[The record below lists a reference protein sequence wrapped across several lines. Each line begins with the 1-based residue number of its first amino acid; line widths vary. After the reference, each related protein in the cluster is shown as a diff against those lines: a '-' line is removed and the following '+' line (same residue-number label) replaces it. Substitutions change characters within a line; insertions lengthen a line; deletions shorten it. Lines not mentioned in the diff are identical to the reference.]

1 MNSKIQNRI
10 EKNEMMLSSIINT
23 YFLADQNQK
32 LFGQLLDNPDL
43 LARWDGSYAV
53 SGVNSIRFSLYMY
66 ILSEMRAILFDT
78 QKKVASIHNVLKSLE
93 DENFL
98 NQLRKWF
105 CDTSQKEILSF
116 DGSLS
121 EETKDYFRAED
132 SKLMVTWFEQLLEQA
147 TTNYE
152 VLLTSEI
159 GSRVNNARNKMI
171 SHKEFQSTEGAG
183 RRVFEATDFG
193 LVYSDAKDIIEM
205 SHDIIFPL
213 FSLFTKSYFG
223 SKHFMDHH
231 KIVAKEFWSK

>member
-1 MNSKIQNRI
+1 
-10 EKNEMMLSSIINT
+10 MMLSSIVNT

-43 LARWDGSYAV
+43 LVRWDGSYALN
-53 SGVNSIRFSLYMY
+53 GVNNIRFSLYMY
-66 ILSEMRAILFDT
+66 VLSEMRAILFDT
-78 QKKVASIHNVLKSLE
+78 HKKVASIHNIFNSLE

-98 NQLRKWF
+98 NQLRKCF

-116 DGSLS
+116 DRNLS

-132 SKLMVTWFEQLLEQA
+132 NKLKATWFDKLLEQA
-147 TTNYE
+147 TTNYK

-171 SHKEFQSTEGAG
+171 SHKEFQSADDIG
-183 RRVFEATDFG
+183 RRVFEANDFG
-193 LVYSDAKDIIEM
+193 LVYSDARDIIDM

-213 FSLFTKSYFG
+213 YSLFTKSHFD
-223 SKHFMDHH
+223 SKNSMNHH
-231 KIVAKEFWSK
+231 KIVAKEFWAK